1 VVNFD
6 DMAGAAVEDR
16 HAVTAQVLDTVR
28 RFVAREVIPVASKYE
43 HADEY
48 PQPLVDRMRELGLF
62 GATIPAEYGGL
73 GLDYTTY
80 AMIVEELCRGWMSL
94 SGVLNTHLMFAYV
107 LQMHG
112 TAEQKARYLPAL
124 ARGEHRA
131 ALCLTEPHAGSD
143 AQRIRTTAVRR
154 GDHYVVNGSKM
165 FITNART
172 ATIYSLVAKT
182 DPSADPPYKGIS
194 LFAAEKDAPGVTVGR
209 QLDKLGY
216 KGIETCEVSFEDFR
230 VPAANLIGGAEGR
243 GFGQVM
249 SGLEVGRI
257 NIAARAVG
265 VAQAAFEDAIRYA
278 QERRT
283 FGKPI
288 CEHQAIQLKLADMA
302 TKIEAARLLT
312 RQAAGMKDRGE
323 RVDLQAGMAKLFAS
337 ETCQEVSLEAMRILG
352 GYGYVKEFA
361 VERYYRDA
369 PLMII
374 GEGTNEIQRLVI
386 ARSLVQRYKI

>member
-1 VVNFD
+1 V
-6 DMAGAAVEDR
+6 
-16 HAVTAQVLDTVR
+16 
-28 RFVAREVIPVASKYE
+28 
-43 HADEY
+43 
-48 PQPLVDRMRELGLF
+48 GLF
-62 GATIPAEYGGL
+62 GATIPVEYGGL

-107 LQMHG
+107 LQVHLIP
-112 TAEQKARYLPAL
+112 QQQARCLPAL
-124 ARGEHRA
+124 ARGEQRA

-182 DPSADPPYKGIS
+182 EPNADPPYKGIS

-216 KGIETCEVSFEDFR
+216 KGVETCEVSFEDFR
-230 VPAANLIGGAEGR
+230 VPAGNLVGGVEGR
-243 GFGQVM
+243 GFAQVM

-278 QERRT
+278 QQRRT

-302 TKIEAARLLT
+302 TKIEASRLLIY
-312 RQAAGMKDRGE
+312 AAAEKKDRGE
-323 RVDLQAGMAKLFAS
+323 RCDLEAGMAKLFAT
-337 ETCQEVSLEAMRILG
+337 ETAQECSLEAMRILG
-352 GYGYVKEFA
+352 GNGYAKDFP

-369 PLMII
+369 PLLII
-374 GEGTNEIQRLVI
+374 GGGTNELQRLII
-386 ARSLVQRYKI
+386 ARNLLKKYSVNGS

>member
-1 VVNFD
+1 MVNFAC
-6 DMAGAAVEDR
+6 MAGAAVEDR
-16 HAVTAQVLDTVR
+16 RAVTAQVIDTVR
-28 RFVAREVIPVASKYE
+28 RFVEREVIPVASKYE

-62 GATIPAEYGGL
+62 GATIPVEYGGL

-112 TAEQKARYLPAL
+112 TPEQQARYLPAM
-124 ARGEHRA
+124 ARGEQRA

-182 DPSADPPYKGIS
+182 EPSADPPYKGIS

-216 KGIETCEVSFEDFR
+216 KGVETCEVSFEDFR
-230 VPAANLIGGAEGR
+230 VPAGNLVGGVEGR
-243 GFGQVM
+243 GFAQVM

-278 QERRT
+278 QQRRT

-312 RQAAGMKDRGE
+312 RQAAAMKDRGE
-323 RVDLQAGMAKLFAS
+323 RVDVEAGMAKLFAS

-352 GYGYVKEFA
+352 GYGYVKEFP